1 LFPYEDHVSLTVI
14 QLSSLIHEINT
25 HCIK

>member
-1 LFPYEDHVSLTVI
+1 MF
-14 QLSSLIHEINT
+14 SLIHEINT